1 MNCDRISIE
10 NPPELSDR
18 MIYDDTPEQLGD
30 DFEISIEERHRL
42 TIAAQWGKSMI
53 LAARAWS
60 QQALD
65 DLRTRMHVTEYR
77 TVRS

>member
-1 MNCDRISIE
+1 MRDDRISVDD
-10 NPPELSDR
+10 PPVLSDR
-18 MIYDDTPEQLGD
+18 LTPDDAPEQLGD

-53 LAARAWS
+53 LAARAGS